1 MRVTANLEEIQMKRR
16 IARVMLVLA
25 CAIVPAA
32 ACSDNAEDHGEEAQE
47 EAQSGD
53 AEEAREEAG
62 EAERDLEEGDTT
74 ELRN

>member
-1 MRVTANLEEIQMKRR
+1 MNRR

-32 ACSDNAEDHGEEAQE
+32 ACNDNAEDHAEEARE

-62 EAERDLEEGDTT
+62 ETERDLEQGDTT